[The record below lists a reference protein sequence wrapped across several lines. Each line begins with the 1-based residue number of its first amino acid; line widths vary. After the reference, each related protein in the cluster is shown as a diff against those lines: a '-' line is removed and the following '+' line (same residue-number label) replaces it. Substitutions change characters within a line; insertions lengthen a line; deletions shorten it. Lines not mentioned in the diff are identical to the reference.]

1 MSDPTRRFV
10 ARPAA
15 IALGLTAVALLAA
28 GGWVQS
34 TAAVPPAARETA
46 AAEARAR
53 NLKVLTAS
61 LDGLGARAADA
72 AQVPNLIA
80 ALDSNVDAETF
91 QDLFDTE
98 EWWAPVRAAF
108 PLSAIIRKPDAA
120 KSDTGRGD
128 DVLARRGPEA
138 FVRLGSRI
146 IAEARSKKSASGFVS
161 SDDAA
166 YALAATTVGR
176 AHHMA
181 GNPPI
186 LMLGS
191 MADDKLLAAVSDKTG
206 DAVGL
211 SSGRKLLAAAG
222 PEMARQALADL
233 VGREAQTAGARGQ
246 SIALDLHAADGSSP
260 GLLASPVLVTDG
272 LWLWVTGAAPPAPG
286 LPQNA
291 LILFGLSALAALVA
305 IGLFLTK
312 RSAGADD
319 GDTEDRAAL
328 GVRPTVVADAP
339 TPALGLR
346 RPGGSSPG
354 IASGSIVRETLPMP
368 RTSSPAAMASIDA
381 GITPAR
387 PALAVA
393 MSPVAAPKQMGR
405 YRLIKQIGE
414 GGMAEIY
421 IAAAQG
427 PEGFERHFVVKRLLP
442 QLAGRKEMVS
452 QFIDEARLQA
462 RLLHSNIVSVFDFG
476 TAGEEFFM
484 ALEYVHGRD
493 FQQVVDRHVQ
503 VMGRPLS
510 VALVFYVASEVLE
523 ALAYAHAR
531 TSATGEPLGI
541 VHRDISPAN
550 VLVSF
555 LGEVKLSDFGIVK
568 AEERVSQTDHG
579 VIKGNVSYMSP
590 EQARSENV
598 DLRSDLF
605 SLGMMMF
612 YALTGRTFYQ
622 SETMMGR
629 LMLAAMGPTP
639 DQLQA
644 LQELPAEAAAI
655 LEKALATDPAARYQT
670 SDDFARA
677 LAGGLTGARTELS
690 DTLKEIYDEETRRE
704 Y

>member
-1 MSDPTRRFV
+1 MPT
-10 ARPAA
+10 P
-15 IALGLTAVALLAA
+15 
-28 GGWVQS
+28 
-34 TAAVPPAARETA
+34 
-46 AAEARAR
+46 
-53 NLKVLTAS
+53 
-61 LDGLGARAADA
+61 
-72 AQVPNLIA
+72 
-80 ALDSNVDAETF
+80 
-91 QDLFDTE
+91 
-98 EWWAPVRAAF
+98 
-108 PLSAIIRKPDAA
+108 
-120 KSDTGRGD
+120 
-128 DVLARRGPEA
+128 
-138 FVRLGSRI
+138 GSGI
-146 IAEARSKKSASGFVS
+146 
-161 SDDAA
+161 
-166 YALAATTVGR
+166 
-176 AHHMA
+176 
-181 GNPPI
+181 
-186 LMLGS
+186 
-191 MADDKLLAAVSDKTG
+191 
-206 DAVGL
+206 
-211 SSGRKLLAAAG
+211 
-222 PEMARQALADL
+222 
-233 VGREAQTAGARGQ
+233 ARG
-246 SIALDLHAADGSSP
+246 
-260 GLLASPVLVTDG
+260 V
-272 LWLWVTGAAPPAPG
+272 
-286 LPQNA
+286 
-291 LILFGLSALAALVA
+291 
-305 IGLFLTK
+305 
-312 RSAGADD
+312 
-319 GDTEDRAAL
+319 
-328 GVRPTVVADAP
+328 
-339 TPALGLR
+339 
-346 RPGGSSPG
+346 
-354 IASGSIVRETLPMP
+354 IVRETLPMP
-368 RTSSPAAMASIDA
+368 RTSAPAAMPTIDA
-381 GITPAR
+381 GLTPSR

-393 MSPVAAPKQMGR
+393 VSANAAPKQMGR
-405 YRLIKQIGE
+405 YRLLNQIGE

-421 IAAAQG
+421 IATAQG

-531 TSATGEPLGI
+531 TSAVGEPLGI

-590 EQARSENV
+590 EQARSESV

-629 LMLAAMGPTP
+629 LMLAAVGPTP
-639 DQLQA
+639 EQLETVRQ
-644 LQELPAEAAAI
+644 LPAEAAAI
-655 LEKALATDPAARYQT
+655 LEKALSPDPAARYQ
-670 SDDFARA
+670 SADDFARA